1 MAMQLSPFWMSLFSR
16 EIESNHDNPHLTFET
31 IVMRVLKNVSESFH
45 LPWSHVLELSRQA
58 PYLMD
63 SHLHQDLL
71 KIWTQ
76 RSKNVTLDEQ
86 HCVERILGRDN
97 VRSSDLI
104 KLVSILHKISD
115 PKAIYEFFAMDGYQ
129 GDDPKKYVELFR
141 FDTEDARG
149 KHVRAVR
156 LLYRQ
161 EVVNTPQ
168 ECRSFLESIF
178 DETCTDTRSIKTCMW
193 SMYKDRWPTW
203 PNGVENSWTRRKRS
217 DPRKKTLG
225 KPRKWPQRIER
236 AFVAPSPID
245 V

>member
-71 KIWTQ
+71 KIWHQ
-76 RSKNVTLDEQ
+76 RSKNTTLDEQ

-104 KLVSILHKISD
+104 KLIGILHKISD
-115 PKAIYEFFAMDGYQ
+115 PKTMYEFFAMDGYQ
-129 GDDPKKYVELFR
+129 GDDPRNMSNCFATMPKMFVANTSEPYVCCIVMRWSIPPKSVDPFWKAFSMEH
-141 FDTEDARG
+141 AP
-149 KHVRAVR
+149 
-156 LLYRQ
+156 
-161 EVVNTPQ
+161 TP
-168 ECRSFLESIF
+168 STK
-178 DETCTDTRSIKTCMW
+178 TCTW
-193 SMYKDRWPTW
+193 STYVD
-203 PNGVENSWTRRKRS
+203 S
-217 DPRKKTLG
+217 
-225 KPRKWPQRIER
+225 
-236 AFVAPSPID
+236 
-245 V
+245 

>member
-63 SHLHQDLL
+63 SNLHQDLL

-115 PKAIYEFFAMDGYQ
+115 PKAIYIIY
-129 GDDPKKYVELFR
+129 
-141 FDTEDARG
+141 
-149 KHVRAVR
+149 
-156 LLYRQ
+156 
-161 EVVNTPQ
+161 
-168 ECRSFLESIF
+168 IF
-178 DETCTDTRSIKTCMW
+178 ILSEYIKAA
-193 SMYKDRWPTW
+193 
-203 PNGVENSWTRRKRS
+203 
-217 DPRKKTLG
+217 
-225 KPRKWPQRIER
+225 I
-236 AFVAPSPID
+236 I
-245 V
+245 